1 MTKAEHFY
9 QRQFHKY
16 LREYGNPAV
25 NWVMLRNKKISKEE
39 AAEKRAQLDLQIY
52 KMNNRKVAI
61 CCDEMHV
68 NQTTDRDP
76 PFEDYPSKIAV
87 MADYKKPF
95 GAPRIVLAGNAIKHC
110 PFCGTIIYAEKYV
123 DEEYVP
129 KPVEPID

>member
-9 QRQFHKY
+9 SRQYHKH

-52 KMNNRKVAI
+52 KMNNRKVSI
-61 CCDEMHV
+61 CCDEMHI
-68 NQTTDRDP
+68 NQSSDDM
-76 PFEDYPSKIAV
+76 DYNDHPSRISV
-87 MADYKKPF
+87 IADYKKPF
-95 GAPRIVLAGNAIKHC
+95 GAPRVVLGGNVIKHC
-110 PFCGTIIYAEKYV
+110 PFCGVIIHVEKYV